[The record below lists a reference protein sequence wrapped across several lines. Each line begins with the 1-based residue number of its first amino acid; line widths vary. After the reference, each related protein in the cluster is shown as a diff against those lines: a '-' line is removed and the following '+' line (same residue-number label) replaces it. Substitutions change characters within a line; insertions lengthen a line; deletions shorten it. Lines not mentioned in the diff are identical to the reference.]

1 MGPDA
6 FLATI
11 SSDTAGFGIDEA
23 IACNNDKGFRTE
35 SEVADALT
43 SEGTVAEVPGTEEDP
58 KPAEAPWL
66 GGDDNGDKIGRAGD
80 AVELR
85 RTYCRVDLSQT
96 RPV

>member
-11 SSDTAGFGIDEA
+11 SSALQGDIDQA

-35 SEVADALT
+35 SEVTDALT
-43 SEGTVAEVPGTEEDP
+43 SEGTVAELPGTEKDP
-58 KPAEAPWL
+58 KPVEGPWL
-66 GGDDNGDKIGRAGD
+66 EGDDNGDNSGRAGD

-85 RTYCRVDLSQT
+85 RINCRVDLSQT